1 MVCVLL
7 AFSPQAQ
14 VEKYGAYFGIASFLG
29 LALLSILYF
38 AQAREVRRLREWSA
52 ESPDRDRE
60 LEARLNA
67 QASRRAESLRPPA
80 PAAEDTQVVAPPAA
94 TPAGNGR
101 AATLPPGLPV
111 PMGPRPAVAAARVA
125 AAVGATPATE
135 PEPEPASGASATAPG
150 DDGAAAGDGA
160 SPAESREER
169 PPVIPVPQE
178 TAEVDRVDRDD
189 DGYEPEPAAIPRAT
203 PRPAPAASAGRPAQP
218 LRTPARTAT
227 VPPRRPAAAPARGAR
242 RRDGHGRGILVA
254 VIAGVVVV
262 ALAGAY
268 VFTRGGD
275 DTPSAPNTTAPAPT
289 PTAGTETPSAAAPA
303 KADTTVVILNG
314 TITDGLAAESKAA
327 LEGAGYSADRIPTGT
342 SNNQTVARSSV
353 YYADGRRRLAMDIAR
368 VLGIDA
374 VARLDPD
381 TQALAENSADPPV
394 QADVVVILGA
404 DRTP

>member
-1 MVCVLL
+1 
-7 AFSPQAQ
+7 
-14 VEKYGAYFGIASFLG
+14 
-29 LALLSILYF
+29 
-38 AQAREVRRLREWSA
+38 
-52 ESPDRDRE
+52 
-60 LEARLNA
+60 
-67 QASRRAESLRPPA
+67 
-80 PAAEDTQVVAPPAA
+80 
-94 TPAGNGR
+94 
-101 AATLPPGLPV
+101 
-111 PMGPRPAVAAARVA
+111 
-125 AAVGATPATE
+125 
-135 PEPEPASGASATAPG
+135 
-150 DDGAAAGDGA
+150 
-160 SPAESREER
+160 
-169 PPVIPVPQE
+169 
-178 TAEVDRVDRDD
+178 
-189 DGYEPEPAAIPRAT
+189 
-203 PRPAPAASAGRPAQP
+203 
-218 LRTPARTAT
+218 
-227 VPPRRPAAAPARGAR
+227 
-242 RRDGHGRGILVA
+242 

-275 DTPSAPNTTAPAPT
+275 DTPPAPNTTAPAPT